1 MIGAEPS
8 VAQAYVQK
16 KLPVEVS
23 HTPWYADAKG
33 EAWQALEMKGTPVI
47 IGIRKGRMEWDDQRP
62 AEGFRHPDLCH
73 PELGGILS
81 PTPELKRHD
90 AKFPLDGQSDPR
102 ISGPPTATKRPEVN
116 SCPFRSNGFGVK

>member
-1 MIGAEPS
+1 M
-8 VAQAYVQK
+8 AQAYVQK

-73 PELGGILS
+73 PELGGVLDSHARVES
-81 PTPELKRHD
+81 PRHQ
-90 AKFPLDGQSDPR
+90 AHFPTDGTIPS
-102 ISGPPTATKRPEVN
+102 ARPA
-116 SCPFRSNGFGVK
+116 SPA